1 MGHLMGACVCIA
13 KNGSF
18 SIVTECL
25 SQTRTLRFV
34 CDRYFH
40 CKKRGVGIIEA
51 LRSVKEL
58 ARSRVRPVSSYSRTQ
73 LVQKSGFWIRM

>member
-1 MGHLMGACVCIA
+1 MGHLMGTCVCIA

-40 CKKRGVGIIEA
+40 CEKCALGIIEV
-51 LRSVKEL
+51 LRSVKKP